1 MRIDNRDNN
10 ELRDIVINRNIQFQS
25 DGSCIISL
33 GNTQVVCAVRYE
45 NKVPPF
51 LKGFWKG

>member
-10 ELRDIVINRNIQFQS
+10 ELRDIVINKNIQFQS

-45 NKVPPF
+45 NKYRHF
-51 LKGFWKG
+51 